1 MWMSIRGHFASS
13 TEIKFP
19 IVLNF
24 LKWLI
29 SVRAKFE
36 KSAYSRR
43 MLCFKSPTPKITG
56 GWSGIRNSG
65 RPDAK
70 MQVRRYLRWAADGTF
85 YSVGS
90 GTEDTHN
97 RTVTKPRTSATRASD
112 STGEQCLKQVD
123 GPAGGFFI
131 MAAGVFSP
139 DGTRVIDLIF
149 PPRWLVAAPK
159 KKKQN
164 TAICFRSFSKRMQT
178 LHVARRLTC
187 YLLLLDHF
195 VLISVAPTQN
205 EAKQSHTVAG
215 HYRRFASQ
223 SARLVRFLWQR
234 AISNFFFFKKTIS
247 SSFPRNFQCPRIRL
261 LETISEEKSN
271 LKRSLLIH
279 FDSIIGHLGRWGL
292 VMRRMINWPISW
304 QLVFNFIHFR
314 PTGRHFEPRQQ
325 RL

>member
-29 SVRAKFE
+29 SVRAKYE

-178 LHVARRLTC
+178 LHVARRLTFC
-187 YLLLLDHF
+187 YWTILSWFPSRRPKMRPNNLTPWLVTIDDSHHNLLVSSDFSDSAPFPIFFFLKKPFQVHFRGISSAQGSDFWKLFRKKKVTWRDHF
-195 VLISVAPTQN
+195 
-205 EAKQSHTVAG
+205 
-215 HYRRFASQ
+215 
-223 SARLVRFLWQR
+223 
-234 AISNFFFFKKTIS
+234 
-247 SSFPRNFQCPRIRL
+247 
-261 LETISEEKSN
+261 
-271 LKRSLLIH
+271 
-279 FDSIIGHLGRWGL
+279 
-292 VMRRMINWPISW
+292 
-304 QLVFNFIHFR
+304 
-314 PTGRHFEPRQQ
+314 
-325 RL
+325 